1 MSTYQDCDVQ
11 IDSVTLEM
19 SLKPFRDPSS
29 PAVEAVCKHL
39 FTQWLPLCR
48 HAKGI
53 SVMLWSSDG
62 SEILDYQGDLDA
74 EFEWA
79 RYLGGA
85 NARPN
90 PNRKEPGLD
99 LHSRTYL
106 YCGNPP
112 VFTYRWQKDLI
123 ATFKRVGQAVTG
135 KPVRVG
141 ATFDPGPE
149 FAQSSFKY
157 ERHREICLAE
167 TMSCQPFVCCYGVLR
182 GDTHRYAGFPEG
194 IPDGTPFGR
203 FLGRQ
208 CKHYLADLGFDYIW
222 FSNGF
227 GFGSET
233 WGALGE
239 VFDGTTFHTERCA
252 ELGQR
257 GLDFWRLFRAECPD
271 FGIETRGTNLGT
283 GMDLASDAVPL
294 KAIYEGG
301 FNLAPPPNSPW
312 AAING
317 DFGVELVGWMSHFA
331 EHPPGRMA
339 PFRFYTHD
347 PWWIN
352 SPWLDRYGREPH
364 DIYLPL
370 SASRV
375 TEDGSVET
383 PQVVEF
389 LTADDSYGQLPDQ
402 VPVEVIPH
410 VLKGL
415 ADRPDAPG
423 PVVWV
428 YPFDE
433 YHRYTFEQPRRI
445 GEVFFGDWFMRDA
458 VNQGFPLNTVLS
470 TRAFPEAARRAP
482 ERLAGSVLVTPVP
495 DGRSEVEKEL
505 RAFVGRGGKVLLYGP
520 LDHAS
525 MGLRSELGMMLDDPL
540 EGDFEVEVSGDV
552 DEVARTGPEL
562 LRHGAI
568 HSAGGL
574 RERTGAGATVIAMAR
589 CGSDT
594 RVISLTRELRGA
606 NGGAW
611 AWVRGT
617 LSCDPSKLRRGN
629 RLVTAYPAND
639 VFRAERL
646 MRLALARLGV
656 TVGFRHDDVE
666 QKLPLTCVHRHAN
679 GFIFSGYVPEQHVDI
694 ELRLPYG
701 APLMQNVQA
710 RLVNGRARYRLPKAW
725 HTDCRVF
732 VEQVAESLVTCYDQP
747 PVMVGIQW
755 RYRLTGLKDA
765 TVRFFPP
772 TGFEKKT
779 RMMRDPHYPFQE
791 GDWAEPRS
799 YETAAGPCLE
809 VTGVTGDLMICW

>member
-1 MSTYQDCDVQ
+1 MSTYQDRDVQ

-19 SLKPFRDPSS
+19 SLKPFRDPSP
-29 PAVEAVCKHL
+29 PAVETVCRHL
-39 FTQWLPLCR
+39 FRQWLPLCR
-48 HAKGI
+48 HARSI

-74 EFEWA
+74 PFEWA

-85 NARPN
+85 NARPQDGQA
-90 PNRKEPGLD
+90 PGID

-106 YCGNPP
+106 YCENPP
-112 VFTYRWQKDLI
+112 VLTYRWQKELV
-123 ATFKRVGQAVTG
+123 ATLKRVGGEVTG
-135 KPVRVG
+135 KPIRVG

-149 FAQSSFKY
+149 FAESSFKY
-157 ERHREICLAE
+157 KRHREICVAPAMGHE
-167 TMSCQPFVCCYGVLR
+167 PFVCCYGVLK
-182 GDTHRYAGFPEG
+182 GDTHRYAGFPQG
-194 IPDGTPFGR
+194 IPDGTPFGK

-208 CKHYLADLGFDYIW
+208 CRHYLADLGFDYIW

-239 VFDGTTFHTERCA
+239 VFDGKVFHTERCA
-252 ELGQR
+252 ELGRR
-257 GLDFWRLFRAECPD
+257 GLDFWKLFREECPG

-301 FNLAPPPNSPW
+301 FDLEPPPNSPW

-375 TEDGSVET
+375 TEDGTVET
-383 PQVVEF
+383 PSRVEF
-389 LTADDSYGQLPDQ
+389 LTADDSYGRLPDQ

-423 PVVWV
+423 PVVWL

-433 YHRYTFEQPRRI
+433 YHRYTFEQPERI

-458 VNQGFPLNTVLS
+458 VNAGFPLNTVLS
-470 TRAFPEAARRAP
+470 TRGFPAAVRKVP

-495 DGRSEVEKEL
+495 DAGSEVEKEL
-505 RAFVGRGGKVLLYGP
+505 RAFVARGGRALLYGP
-520 LDHAS
+520 LTHAS
-525 MGLRSELGMMLDDPL
+525 AVLRGELETTLDAPL
-540 EGDFEVEVSGDV
+540 DGDFEVETRGEIDRL
-552 DEVARTGPEL
+552 AGRRPAK
-562 LRHGAI
+562 LRHGALY
-568 HSAGGL
+568 SAGGL
-574 RERTGAGATVIAMAR
+574 RERAGAGTDVLAVARRGGDERAIALLK
-589 CGSDT
+589 
-594 RVISLTRELRGA
+594 RVAE
-606 NGGAW
+606 GGAW

-629 RLVTAYPAND
+629 RLVTP
-639 VFRAERL
+639 FPPEETLRAERL
-646 MRLALARLGV
+646 MRLALATLGV
-656 TVGFRHDDVE
+656 TVGFRHDEVG
-666 QKLPLTCVHRHAN
+666 QKLPLTCIHRHAN
-679 GFIFSGYVPEQHVDI
+679 GFVFSGHVPEQQVDV

-701 APLMQNVQA
+701 APLLQNVQA
-710 RLVNGRARYRLPKAW
+710 RLVNGRAQYRLPKAW

-732 VEQVAESLVTCYDQP
+732 VEQDAESLATCYDQP
-747 PVMVGIQW
+747 PVMVNIQW
-755 RYRLTGLKDA
+755 RYRMTGLKNA

-772 TGFEKKT
+772 TGCEKTT
-779 RMMRDPHYPFQE
+779 RMMRDPHYPFHKGE
-791 GDWAEPRS
+791 WTEPRP
-799 YETAAGPCLE
+799 YRTPAGPCLE